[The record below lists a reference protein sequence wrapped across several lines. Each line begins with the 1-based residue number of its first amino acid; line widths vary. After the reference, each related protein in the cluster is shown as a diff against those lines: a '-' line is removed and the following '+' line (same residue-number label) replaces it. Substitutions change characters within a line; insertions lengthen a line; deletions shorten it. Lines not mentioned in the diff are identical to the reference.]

1 MKNNIKKKLG
11 MGIVS
16 LSAVALLAAC
26 GDTNTTEDPAVEDP
40 AVEEPATDPATDDT
54 TDDAT
59 TDDATD
65 DTTDDT
71 TADTTQTT
79 DAPDTS
85 NGIYGVEFAV
95 SLEEAVQ
102 IFHDTFGEGIN
113 ISDVDFDTDRGTYE
127 YQISG
132 WDEENDYELD
142 IDATTGEVN
151 EEETDRDSDRDNVI
165 DFNAIISPTEAMDIA
180 VEESG
185 SDFVEDWSLE
195 EDDGFTIYEV
205 NIENGNDVTIDAETG
220 DVLPE
225 D

>member
-65 DTTDDT
+65 DTT
-71 TADTTQTT
+71 ADTTQTT

-113 ISDVDFDTDRGTYE
+113 ISDVEFDTDRGNYE

-142 IDATTGEVN
+142 IDATTGEVS
-151 EEETDRDSDRDNVI
+151 EEEIERDSDRDNII
-165 DFNAIISPTEAMDIA
+165 DFDAIISPAEAMDIA
-180 VEESG
+180 VDESG
-185 SDFVEDWSLE
+185 SDFVKEWSLE
-195 EDDGFTIYEV
+195 EDDGFTIYEID
-205 NIENGNDVTIDAETG
+205 IENGNDVTIDAETG

>member
-54 TDDAT
+54 TDDT
-59 TDDATD
+59 TDDI
-65 DTTDDT
+65 
-71 TADTTQTT
+71 ADTTQTT

-102 IFHDTFGEGIN
+102 IFHDTFGEEIN
-113 ISDVDFDTDRGTYE
+113 ISDVEFDTDRGNYE
-127 YQISG
+127 YEISG
-132 WDEENDYELD
+132 WDDENDYELD
-142 IDATTGEVN
+142 IDATTGEVS
-151 EEETDRDSDRDNVI
+151 EEEIERDSDRDNII
-165 DFNAIISPTEAMDIA
+165 DFDAIISPAEAMDIA
-180 VEESG
+180 VDESG
-185 SDFVEDWSLE
+185 SDFVKEWSLE
-195 EDDGFTIYEV
+195 EDDGFTIYEID
-205 NIENGNDVTIDAETG
+205 IENGNDVTIDAETG

>member
-65 DTTDDT
+65 DTT
-71 TADTTQTT
+71 ADTTQTT

-113 ISDVDFDTDRGTYE
+113 ISDVDFDTDRGNYE

>member
-59 TDDATD
+59 
-65 DTTDDT
+65 DDT

-113 ISDVDFDTDRGTYE
+113 ISDVDFDTDRGNYE

-151 EEETDRDSDRDNVI
+151 EEKTDRDSDRDNVI

>member
-40 AVEEPATDPATDDT
+40 AIEEPATDPATDDT
-54 TDDAT
+54 TDNA

-65 DTTDDT
+65 DMTDDT

-102 IFHDTFGEGIN
+102 IFHETFGEGIN
-113 ISDVDFDTDRGTYE
+113 ISDVDFDTDRGNYE

-205 NIENGNDVTIDAETG
+205 NIENGNDITIDAETG